1 MLGSVLRVF
10 SRINSLFLAL
20 TPGDVLLLSSVTD
33 KKIEAHRDEVPYLK
47 LPNLRAVVFFND
59 SDDEGWCLNIAG
71 VIC

>member
-1 MLGSVLRVF
+1 MYYYYPQLQIRK
-10 SRINSLFLAL
+10 SRHI
-20 TPGDVLLLSSVTD
+20 
-33 KKIEAHRDEVPYLK
+33 RDEVPYLK